1 VDVIYLAV
9 SYSIGPKHY
18 RFSSV
23 VLNSESARYADRLAY
38 IYKCGKCRAHIKKG
52 TRACYRCGY
61 EFTEGDVAQM
71 IAEYRANYSRNWH
84 VKVYFVLFMI
94 FVLVLLLGLN

>member
-1 VDVIYLAV
+1 MNNKKNGYPYL
-9 SYSIGPKHY
+9 
-18 RFSSV
+18 SS
-23 VLNSESARYADRLAY
+23 DRLAY
-38 IYKCGKCRAHIKKG
+38 IYKCGKCSAHIKKG
-52 TRACYRCGY
+52 TKACYRCGY

-84 VKVYFVLFMI
+84 VKVYFVMFMI